1 MLTPNFSQ
9 CTTLAEFYNHA
20 RQCFTEQYGPDFV
33 LYYDHLSKLIKECN
47 SYKELGVLSG
57 VSAAA
62 AILGNPALELVEMV
76 DINFDT
82 IAPHKHLFEEFNGRL
97 VYNNNSSVDAKIP
110 VTEVDMLM
118 VDSMHTYKHVRA
130 ELKLHAPKTRKYIVF
145 HDANQAGVKQA
156 IDEFVEEGQ
165 WKYVICD
172 NRSYGYAITERR

>member
-9 CTTLAEFYNHA
+9 CITLAEFYNHA
-20 RQCFTEQYGPDFV
+20 RQCFISEYGPDFV
-33 LYYDHLSKLIKECN
+33 LYYDHLSKLVKECN

-62 AILGNPALELVEMV
+62 AILGNPKLDLVEMV

-82 IAPHKHLFEEFNGRL
+82 IAPHKHLFDEFQGRL
-97 VYNNNSSVDAKIP
+97 IYNKNSSIDAKIP

-130 ELKLHAPKTRKYIVF
+130 ELQLHAPKTQKYIIF
-145 HDANQAGVKQA
+145 HDAKLPQVKKA
-156 IDEFVEEGQ
+156 IDEFVDQGQ
-165 WKYVICD
+165 WKYVVYD
-172 NRSYGYAITERR
+172 DRSYGYAVVERQ